1 MSKKQIPIDI
11 MSATALCDHVIANM
25 GLDVNP
31 RMGIA
36 GIKAKMAQA
45 GFPTEFI
52 EIDDGLEDAPI
63 QRVDPPRT
71 RHVEGKRSVQL
82 RIEPQE
88 KPGGN
93 EPVFTSV
100 NGVNILIPRATTC
113 WVDYKYYHALQNAV
127 AHIPE
132 IDQDSNITSWRKVP
146 EYPVSAFVIEPP
158 LTKEEK
164 KRGEEIE
171 AEKQKLAQERAEAE
185 REDAA

>member
-1 MSKKQIPIDI
+1 MAKKQIPIDL
-11 MSATALCDHVIANM
+11 MSATALSDHVVANM

-31 RMGIA
+31 RMGVS
-36 GIKAKMAQA
+36 GIRAKMAQA
-45 GFPTEFI
+45 GFPTEFV
-52 EIDDGLEDAPI
+52 EIDDGREDEPI
-63 QRVDPPRT
+63 KRVEPPRT
-71 RHVEGKRSVQL
+71 RHIEGKRSVQL

-127 AHIPE
+127 AHIAE
-132 IDQDSNITSWRKVP
+132 VDQDSNITGYRKVP
-146 EYPVSAFVIEPP
+146 EYPVSAFVVEPP

-171 AEKQKLAQERAEAE
+171 AEKIRLAAERAEEE